1 MKFFKIA
8 IFQWAHLMTDLNQ
21 CLIRAG
27 PLSLVYLASLI
38 FIVLTTKEREV
49 H

>member
-1 MKFFKIA
+1 MEFLKIA
-8 IFQWAHLMTDLNQ
+8 IFQWVHFITDLTE

-27 PLSLVYLASLI
+27 PLSLVYLTSLI
-38 FIVLTTKEREV
+38 FIVLTIKGKEV

>member
-1 MKFFKIA
+1 MKFSKIA
-8 IFQWAHLMTDLNQ
+8 IFQWVHLMADLTQ

-27 PLSLVYLASLI
+27 PLSLVYLTSLI